1 MSNSSGILV
10 RKVLNLLMY
19 IVIFGAKSL
28 SQDVAMYWRA
38 KGEGKA
44 KQHVFLHDWN
54 IVTRK
59 GKPRAGIALK
69 IQRHGG
75 RTNSACGGEI
85 KAGV

>member
-1 MSNSSGILV
+1 
-10 RKVLNLLMY
+10 MY